1 MSMTIESAQSIF
13 SDTQVAS
20 VVPSTIERFN
30 QLNAEDQLAL
40 IWFAYTEMGKTIT
53 VAAPGATSMIFAQKL
68 LDQIKQMSPAEQTQ
82 VMCDLANH
90 TDTPIC
96 RSYSSFTTN
105 LKLGFWNQLGEW
117 MDQGLVAPIP
127 QGYKLS
133 SRANA
138 VLQAIENADAGQQIT
153 ILRNAVVDMGFDSSS
168 SGSRP
173 KFGEPIAVPTTIAAR
188 TRASIEGVTNTAVL
202 SYINNMNANDFE
214 AAANLFA
221 PDGALQPPFQ
231 KPIIGRQAILTYMR
245 EECQGLKL
253 MPKRG
258 TIESMEEGYTSIK
271 VTGKVQTPWF
281 GSSVGMNIAWRFLL
295 APTDQIF
302 FVAVD
307 LLASPKE
314 LLNLVRQKVKGAS

>member
-1 MSMTIESAQSIF
+1 MPFNIESAQSIF
-13 SDTQVAS
+13 SDTKVAS
-20 VVPSTIERFN
+20 VVSDTIEQFN

-53 VAAPGATSMIFAQKL
+53 IAAPGATSMIFAQKM
-68 LDQIKQMSPAEQTQ
+68 LDQIKFMSPTEQTQ

-90 TDTPIC
+90 ADTSIC

-105 LKLGFWNQLGEW
+105 LKLGVWNQLGEW
-117 MDQGLVAPIP
+117 MEEGIVAPIP
-127 QGYKLS
+127 QGYQLS
-133 SRANA
+133 SDAYL

-153 ILRNAVVDMGFDSSS
+153 ILRNTVINMGFNADSFP
-168 SGSRP
+168 SRP
-173 KFGEPIAVPTTIAAR
+173 KFKEPIAVPDTIAAR
-188 TRASIEGVTNTAVL
+188 SQVSIDGVTNTTVL

-214 AAANLFA
+214 AAVNLFA
-221 PDGALQPPFQ
+221 PNGALQPPFQ
-231 KPIIGRQAILTYMR
+231 KPIIGRKAILDYMR

-253 MPKRG
+253 MPERG
-258 TIESMEEGYTSIK
+258 TIESMEEGYTSLK

-295 APTDQIF
+295 EPQDQIF

-314 LLNLVRQKVKGAS
+314 LLNLVRQKVS

>member
-1 MSMTIESAQSIF
+1 MPFNIESAQSIF

-53 VAAPGATSMIFAQKL
+53 IAAPGATSMIFAQKL
-68 LDQIKQMSPAEQTQ
+68 LDQIKQMSPTEQTQ
-82 VMCDLANH
+82 VMCDLANQA
-90 TDTPIC
+90 DTPPC
-96 RSYSSFTTN
+96 RSYSSFSTN

-117 MDQGLVAPIP
+117 MEQGLVAPIP
-127 QGYKLS
+127 QGYQLS
-133 SRANA
+133 SQAKA
-138 VLQAIENADAGQQIT
+138 VLRAIENADSGQQIT
-153 ILRNAVVDMGFDSSS
+153 ILRNAMVNMGFDSNA

-173 KFGEPIAVPTTIAAR
+173 KVREPITVPTTIAAR
-188 TRASIEGVTNTAVL
+188 TQASIEGVTNTAVL
-202 SYINNMNANDFE
+202 SYINNMNANDFDV
-214 AAANLFA
+214 AVNLFA
-221 PDGALQPPFQ
+221 PNGALQPPFQ
-231 KPIIGRQAILTYMR
+231 KPIVGREAILTYMR
-245 EECQGLKL
+245 QECQGLKL
-253 MPKRG
+253 MPERG
-258 TIESMEEGYTSIK
+258 TIESKEEGYTSIK

-295 APTDQIF
+295 DPQDQIF

-314 LLNLVRQKVKGAS
+314 LLNLVRQKVN

>member
-1 MSMTIESAQSIF
+1 MSITIKSAQSIF

-20 VVPSTIERFN
+20 VVPSTIERFER
-30 QLNAEDQLAL
+30 LNAEDQLAL

-68 LDQIKQMSPAEQTQ
+68 LNQIKQMTPAEQTQ
-82 VMCDLANH
+82 VMCDLANN

-96 RSYSSFTTN
+96 RSYGSFTTN

-117 MDQGLVAPIP
+117 MEQGIVAPIP
-127 QGYKLS
+127 QGYQLS
-133 SRANA
+133 DEGNA
-138 VLQAIENADAGQQIT
+138 VLRAIQAADPGQQIT
-153 ILRNAVVDMGFDSSS
+153 ILRNAVVDMGFDSNS
-168 SGSRP
+168 SGSRQ
-173 KFGEPIAVPTTIAAR
+173 KVRELVVVPTTIAAR
-188 TRASIEGVTNTAVL
+188 TQASIEGVTNTAVL

-214 AAANLFA
+214 GAVNLFA
-221 PDGALQPPFQ
+221 LNGALQPPFQ
-231 KPIIGRQAILTYMR
+231 KPIIGRGAVLAYMR

-253 MPKRG
+253 MPERG

-295 APTDQIF
+295 DPQDQIF
-302 FVAVD
+302 FVAID

-314 LLNLVRQKVKGAS
+314 LLNLVRK